1 MKSIV
6 ISMIAAAGLMVAGSA
21 SAAEMSPLAKKNGCV
36 ACHAVDKK
44 LVGPAYQDVAKK
56 YKGQADAEAKLV
68 AKVSKGGS
76 GAWGPV
82 PMPPNAP
89 KVPEAEIKELVKWV
103 LSL

>member
-21 SAAEMSPLAKKNGCV
+21 SAAEMNPLAKKHNCTS
-36 ACHAVDKK
+36 CHTVDKK
-44 LVGPAYQDVAKK
+44 LVGPAYADVAKK

-76 GAWGPV
+76 GVWGPM

-89 KVPEAEIKELVKWV
+89 KVPEADIKELVKWV